1 MFNGKGGYTWETV
14 YNMPIW
20 LRNFTFT
27 RLKEYYEKQNEAAQP
42 APTSSNKALGPN
54 IQPSYSTKASK

>member
-1 MFNGKGGYTWETV
+1 
-14 YNMPIW
+14 MPIW

-42 APTSSNKALGPN
+42 TPTSSNKALGPN
-54 IQPSYSTKASK
+54 IQPSYNTKASK